1 MELMQTI
8 NEALKTAMKEKDQV
22 QLRAL
27 RAIKSALLLAQT
39 EKAGA
44 VVDASREIQL
54 LQKLAKQR
62 RDSMAIFQEQ
72 NRSDL
77 FQREQ
82 EELLVIETFLPAAMS
97 AAEVEA
103 VVAKLAAANGAT
115 SMADLSKLM
124 PLAIKEL
131 AGKADNKAIADAV
144 KKVLGAK

>member
-8 NEALKTAMKEKDQV
+8 NEALKTAMKDKDQV

-27 RAIKSALLLAQT
+27 RAIKSALLLVQT

-44 VVDASREIQL
+44 VLDAAREIQV

-62 RDSMAIFQEQ
+62 RDSIAIFQEQ

-77 FQREQ
+77 VEREQ
-82 EELLVIETFLPAAMS
+82 EELSVIETFLPAAMGEEEVLAQVTALAQ
-97 AAEVEA
+97 AAG
-103 VVAKLAAANGAT
+103 AAN
-115 SMADLSKLM
+115 MADLSKLM
-124 PLAIKEL
+124 PLAMKEL

-144 KKVLGAK
+144 KKVLGGK

>member
-44 VVDASREIQL
+44 VVDAAREIQV

-72 NRSDL
+72 HRTDL

-82 EELLVIETFLPAAMS
+82 EELVVIEAFLPAAMGEEEVMAKVTGLAQ
-97 AAEVEA
+97 AAGA
-103 VVAKLAAANGAT
+103 VG
-115 SMADLSKLM
+115 MADLSKLM
-124 PLAIKEL
+124 PLAMKEL
-131 AGKADNKAIADAV
+131 AGKADNKSIADAV
-144 KKVLGAK
+144 KKVLGGK

>member
-1 MELMQTI
+1 
-8 NEALKTAMKEKDQV
+8 MKDKDQV

-39 EKAGA
+39 EKAGV
-44 VVDASREIQL
+44 VVDAAREIQV

-82 EELLVIETFLPAAMS
+82 EELLVIETFLPVAMPEEEVIATVTSLAQSLGAASMS
-97 AAEVEA
+97 
-103 VVAKLAAANGAT
+103 
-115 SMADLSKLM
+115 DLSKLM
-124 PLAIKEL
+124 PVAMKEL

>member
-8 NEALKTAMKEKDQV
+8 NEALKTAMKDKDQV

-39 EKAGA
+39 EKAGV
-44 VVDASREIQL
+44 VVDAAREIQV

-82 EELLVIETFLPAAMS
+82 EELLVIETFLPVAMPEEEVIATVTSLAQSLGAASMS
-97 AAEVEA
+97 
-103 VVAKLAAANGAT
+103 
-115 SMADLSKLM
+115 DLSKLM
-124 PLAIKEL
+124 PVAMKEL

>member
-1 MELMQTI
+1 MQTI

-44 VVDASREIQL
+44 VVDAAREIQV

-62 RDSMAIFQEQ
+62 RDSMAIFKEQ
-72 NRSDL
+72 NRNDL
-77 FQREQ
+77 FEREQ
-82 EELLVIETFLPAAMS
+82 EELLVIETFLPASLSEAEILAKV
-97 AAEVEA
+97 AA
-103 VVAKLAAANGAT
+103 LAQAAGVST
-115 SMADLSKLM
+115 MADLSKLM
-124 PLAIKEL
+124 PLAMKEL

-144 KKVLGAK
+144 KQILGGK